1 MKKSYTQLQP
11 EERATLMLMLK
22 EGTSLRAIA
31 RHLQR
36 SPSSLSRELARQAD
50 PAGVYS
56 ASAAGERARTCARQ
70 HRRHRKLGSGTVL
83 FGVVEHFLR
92 EDWSPEQIAGTLRHC
107 YPADATQR
115 VSHETIYQAL
125 YGLPRGAVLRTELLG
140 CLRQGRTTRRRR
152 ARGQDRRGHIIHMTP
167 IHARPPVIEDRV
179 APGHWEGDLIKG
191 AFNRSAVGTLVERT
205 SRLVRLVKLESAT
218 ALATLAGFS
227 RVLNDIPAALRH
239 SLTYDQGKEMSEH
252 QRLTAL
258 TGVPVFFADPHSP
271 WQRGSNENANGLL
284 RQYLPKGTDLAGH
297 SQTDL
302 DAVAAKLNNR
312 PRKILGFRTPLQ
324 VYHDLLAKAEG
335 HERATHLSTVALGA

>member
-1 MKKSYTQLQP
+1 MKKPYTQLKP
-11 EERATLMLMLK
+11 EERATLMLMRQ
-22 EGTSLRAIA
+22 EGASLRAIGSVLHRA
-31 RHLQR
+31 
-36 SPSSLSRELARQAD
+36 PSTLSRELARQDD
-50 PAGVYS
+50 PASAYS
-56 ASAAGERARTCARQ
+56 ATVAGERARARTRQ
-70 HRRHRKLGSGTVL
+70 QRRHRKLGPGTVL

-107 YPADATQR
+107 YPDDARQR

-152 ARGQDRRGHIIHMTP
+152 ARGQDRRGQIVNMTS
-167 IHARPPVIEDRV
+167 IQDRPVAIEDRGL
-179 APGHWEGDLIKG
+179 PGHWEGDLIKG
-191 AFNRSAVGTLVERT
+191 CFNRSAVGTLVERS

-227 RVLNDIPAALRH
+227 RVLNDIPAALRQ

-252 QRLTAL
+252 QRLTEL
-258 TGVPVFFADPHSP
+258 TGVTVFFADPHSP

-297 SQTDL
+297 SQADL
-302 DAVAAKLNNR
+302 DAMAAKLNNR
-312 PRKILGFRTPLQ
+312 PRKIHGFRTPLQ
-324 VYHDLLAKAEG
+324 VYHELLAKSEG
-335 HERATHLSTVALGA
+335 TATAAY